1 MARQIYITAK
11 NPKNNLWYVLG
22 FCGKKYY
29 IPVSNGYKN
38 HKDAKRFANL
48 QPAIDYHSKVAGAK
62 CI

>member
-1 MARQIYITAK
+1 MTRLTYITAK

-38 HKDAKRFANL
+38 RKDAKHFAKL
-48 QPAIDYHSKVAGAK
+48 QPTIDYNSRIAGANS
-62 CI
+62 I